1 MYFVKFISLN
11 DFRQGRL
18 ILMKTIDEKSCMR
31 QKMNRFTNKEFQN
44 NSMQLCMYAKLHHA
58 EIALFLSSPNY
69 GAGAKL

>member
-1 MYFVKFISLN
+1 
-11 DFRQGRL
+11 
-18 ILMKTIDEKSCMR
+18 MKTIDEKSCMR